1 VEVYRSLL
9 RTKRI
14 TSLLYSVGS
23 GGDSEGV
30 LPAITVLRKLCNH
43 PKLLLAKDAAAA
55 EEQQHPA
62 QQQQQQ
68 PAQQQGSVKIAEMAA
83 STMQQHLHAAAVPL
97 EAIELSG
104 VHCMRSFACSCG
116 HTALSMM

>member
-14 TSLLYSVGS
+14 TSLLYVVGS

-43 PKLLLAKDAAAA
+43 PKLLLAKEAAGGD
-55 EEQQHPA
+55 EQ

-68 PAQQQGSVKIAEMAA
+68 PAQQQGSMKIAELAA
-83 STMQQHLHAAAVPL
+83 STMQQHLQAAAVPL

-104 VHCMRSFACSCG
+104 VLCVPMVDELCIVHEC
-116 HTALSMM
+116 TN